1 MNFYFSGT
9 PRNDEHQFFEDTMC
23 DYRLFSLHGDYK
35 RACLKWIDNV
45 PEERDLRKCP
55 RHIMLDSGAFT
66 AWNKGHKTSVHEVI
80 DAYSQFLELAGDKL
94 DSIVAINL
102 DVIPGE
108 RGRDPTME
116 ELKQAVE
123 ESDENYSILTDRFGD
138 IILPV
143 YHQGEPVE
151 RLKQVEEQATYIC
164 VSPRN
169 DLEEQL
175 RVTWS
180 AKAHAEL
187 KPGTKTH
194 GLATTGN
201 VMLKQVPWYSV
212 DSAAWVLHG
221 GYGKLDLFVG
231 TRYLNVFISDEGSRD
246 RYLDQH
252 YSNFAP
258 DVRAA
263 IDDIIT
269 GYGFTVEE
277 VQESGRIRGLINMG
291 ELKRFCD
298 SLEGYKEVSS
308 TQETLFGI

>member
-9 PRNDEHQFFEDTMC
+9 PRNDAHQFIEDELC
-23 DYRLFSLHGDYK
+23 EYRLFSLHGDYK
-35 RACLKWIDNV
+35 RAVLKWIENV
-45 PEERDLRKCP
+45 PEDRQLRKCP

-66 AWNKGHKTSVHEVI
+66 AWNKGHKTSVQEVI
-80 DAYSQFLELAGDKL
+80 DAYSQFLDLAGDKL

-108 RGRDPTME
+108 RGRDPTIE
-116 ELKQAVE
+116 ELDQAVL
-123 ESDENYSILTDRFGD
+123 ESDENYKTLTDRFGN

-143 YHQGEPVE
+143 YHQGEPLE
-151 RLKQVEEQATYIC
+151 RLKQVEEQAEYIC

-169 DLEEQL
+169 DLPEQL

-187 KPGTKTH
+187 NQETKTH

-201 VMLKQVPWYSV
+201 NMLKQVPWHSV

-221 GYGKLDLFVG
+221 GYGKLDLYVG
-231 TRYLNVFISDEGSRD
+231 SRYLNVFISDEGSRD

-252 YSNFAP
+252 YSTFAP
-258 DVRAA
+258 DVKNA
-263 IDDIIT
+263 IDKIILSY
-269 GYGFTVEE
+269 GYSIEE
-277 VQESGRIRGLINMG
+277 VQESGRIRGI
-291 ELKRFCD
+291 
-298 SLEGYKEVSS
+298 
-308 TQETLFGI
+308 